1 MVKETG
7 VSVGRAC
14 RVIGLQRSLWYY
26 SSRKDDGAVIQKLL
40 DLVNLLP
47 TRGFDKYYGII
58 RNEGLKWG
66 RSRVLRVY
74 RELKLCH
81 RRKHKR
87 RLPSRI
93 KEPLQK
99 QAEPNYSYSI
109 DFMSDALVNGRRL
122 RILNVIDDCTRESLA
137 VWCDYSIPGEKV
149 TAVLDQIILERG
161 KPKQI
166 RMDNGPEFTGKV
178 FTNWCVEMGIEMK
191 FIQPGRPMQ
200 NAYIER
206 LNRTFREDVLDAY
219 LFETLE
225 EVRILSDE
233 WQHKYNNLQP
243 HDSLKG
249 QTPAMHKKSLSAFPL
264 NRMIEHRQQNINQ
277 LTTNNHSL

>member
-1 MVKETG
+1 M
-7 VSVGRAC
+7 
-14 RVIGLQRSLWYY
+14 INLQRSLWYY
-26 SSRKDDGAVIQKLL
+26 ATRKNDEEVIQKLL
-40 DLVNLLP
+40 SLVELLP

-58 RNEGLKWG
+58 RNEGFKWG
-66 RSRVLRVY
+66 RSRILRVY
-74 RELKLCH
+74 RDLKLCH

-87 RLPSRI
+87 RLPARV

-99 QAEPNYSYSI
+99 QSEPNYSYSI
-109 DFMSDALVNGRRL
+109 DFMSDSLVNGRKL

-149 TAVLDQIILERG
+149 TAVLDQVILERG

-166 RMDNGPEFTGKV
+166 RTDNGPEFTGKV
-178 FTNWCVEMGIEMK
+178 FSNWCKQKGIEMK
-191 FIQPGRPMQ
+191 YIQPGRPMQ

-225 EVRILSDE
+225 DVRILSDE
-233 WQHKYNNLQP
+233 WQHKYNNIQP

-249 QTPAMHKKSLSAFPL
+249 LTPVMHKESLAAFPL
-264 NRMIEHRQQNINQ
+264 KQMIEHRHQNPHHLI
-277 LTTNNHSL
+277 TNNHSF

>member
-26 SSRKDDGAVIQKLL
+26 RSRKDDGAVIQKLL

-47 TRGFDKYYGII
+47 TRVFDKYYGII

-137 VWCDYSIPGEKV
+137 VWSDYSIPGEKV
-149 TAVLDQIILERG
+149 TTVLDQIILERG

-166 RMDNGPEFTGKV
+166 RMDNGPEFTGKA
-178 FTNWCVEMGIEMK
+178 FTNWCEAMGIEMK
-191 FIQPGRPMQ
+191 FIQPGKPMQ

-249 QTPAMHKKSLSAFPL
+249 QTPAMHKESLSAFPL
-264 NRMIEHRQQNINQ
+264 NQMIEHQQQNINQ